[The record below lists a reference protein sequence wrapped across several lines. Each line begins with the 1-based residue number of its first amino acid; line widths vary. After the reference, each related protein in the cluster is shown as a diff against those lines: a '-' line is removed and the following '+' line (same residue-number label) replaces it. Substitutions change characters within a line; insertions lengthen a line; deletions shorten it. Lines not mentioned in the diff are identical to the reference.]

1 MDCDFQSW
9 ESTRSAF
16 LILGTAMLYKL
27 GRLLQLIGMLILPAA
42 IAGNFAGQL
51 ATKGELILL
60 GIGVLVFYIGWRIQE
75 AGKA

>member
-1 MDCDFQSW
+1 
-9 ESTRSAF
+9 
-16 LILGTAMLYKL
+16 MLYKL